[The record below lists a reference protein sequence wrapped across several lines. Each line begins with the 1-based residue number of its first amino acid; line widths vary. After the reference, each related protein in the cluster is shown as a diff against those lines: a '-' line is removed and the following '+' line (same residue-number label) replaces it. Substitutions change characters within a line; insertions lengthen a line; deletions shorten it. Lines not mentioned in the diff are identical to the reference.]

1 MMEGPSLLLM
11 AVGLFGSRRRFTEH
25 ADRTARI
32 GLVLSLVG
40 LVVPGV
46 ANLAVLAVW
55 PPLLAPLLGAGL
67 IMIAHGQRGE
77 GAVSRVAQRVLV
89 GMGLTQIF
97 AFSWFLVI
105 RPDVHDRI
113 AGYRIY
119 GVVANVLFAVG
130 WIVLGA
136 GQISRS

>member
-1 MMEGPSLLLM
+1 M
-11 AVGLFGSRRRFTEH
+11 
-25 ADRTARI
+25 
-32 GLVLSLVG
+32 
-40 LVVPGV
+40 
-46 ANLAVLAVW
+46 W

-77 GAVSRVAQRVLV
+77 RPVSRVAQSVLV

-97 AFSWFLVI
+97 AFTWFLVI
-105 RPDVHDRI
+105 RPDVLDQI